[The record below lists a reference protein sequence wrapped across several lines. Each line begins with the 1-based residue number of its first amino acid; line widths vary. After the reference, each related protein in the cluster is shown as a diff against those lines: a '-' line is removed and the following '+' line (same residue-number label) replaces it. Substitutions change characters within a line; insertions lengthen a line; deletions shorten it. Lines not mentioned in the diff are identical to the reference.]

1 MNLSKLNKAVGD
13 VCPIS
18 GVYIGKTNDK
28 STWGFHPL
36 ETATDEQKTAAQAV
50 IDAAD
55 LSIIDDVMEISKLT
69 IVDRLIAAG
78 KINDAMSAMS
88 ANPIAKMRWDAAVAI
103 DIKDESVIA
112 LLTAIGVD
120 PNTILY

>member
-1 MNLSKLNKAVGD
+1 MNLAKLHNAIAA

-18 GVYIGKTNDK
+18 GIYIGSETNKD
-28 STWGFHPL
+28 TWGFHPAI
-36 ETATDEQKTAAQAV
+36 EATAEQIAAAQAV

-55 LSIIDDVMEISKLT
+55 LSIIDDAVEISKLT

-78 KINDAMSAMS
+78 KINDAMTAL
-88 ANPIAKMRWDAAVAI
+88 AADPVAKLRWDAATSI
-103 DIKDESVIA
+103 DTKDADVIA
-112 LLTAIGVD
+112 LLTAIGVE